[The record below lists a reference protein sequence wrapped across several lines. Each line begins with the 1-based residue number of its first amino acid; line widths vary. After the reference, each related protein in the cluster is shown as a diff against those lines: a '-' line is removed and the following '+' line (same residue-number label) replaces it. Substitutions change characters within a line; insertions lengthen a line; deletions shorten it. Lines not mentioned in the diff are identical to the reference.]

1 MAGAP
6 WTDAENDLI
15 VADYFAM
22 LIADLAG
29 RSYSKAEHN
38 RRLQE
43 AIERSRGSIER
54 KHQNISAVIQAMD
67 GVWLSGYVPLSNF
80 QGSLAEAVTRWL
92 EANPEFLDRPL
103 VPGIATEMRDH
114 PVLSIVYPPSVGDPS
129 LARDMAIVAP
139 IARKID
145 FSGRDARNRELGR
158 AGEELVFEHEQ
169 RVLTDAGR
177 SDLAKQVRWISQE
190 EGDGAGYDIASF
202 SREGRD
208 RLIEVKTTNGWNRTP
223 FYISPNELKV
233 ADKRRDEWRL
243 LRVWNYARE
252 PKAFELR
259 PPLDRHVNLA
269 ATGYLARIR

>member
-29 RSYSKAEHN
+29 RPYSKAEHN

-80 QGSLAEAVTRWL
+80 QRSLADAVTRWL
-92 EANPEFLDRPL
+92 EANPEFIDRPL
-103 VPGIATEMRDH
+103 VSTIATEMRDR
-114 PVLSIVYPPSVGDPS
+114 PVLSVGYPPSAGDPS
-129 LARDMAIVAP
+129 LVRDMAIVAP

-177 SDLAKQVRWISQE
+177 SDLAKRVRWISQE

-223 FYISPNELKV
+223 FYISPNELNV

-259 PPLDRHVNLA
+259 PPLDRHVSLA
-269 ATGYLARIR
+269 ATGYLARFR